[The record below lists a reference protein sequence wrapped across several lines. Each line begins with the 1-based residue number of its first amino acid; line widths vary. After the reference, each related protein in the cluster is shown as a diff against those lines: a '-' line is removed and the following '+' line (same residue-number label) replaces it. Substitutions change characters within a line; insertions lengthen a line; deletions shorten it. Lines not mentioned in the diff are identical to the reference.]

1 MAETKYLHPVA
12 DAQITRETPNDN
24 YGSDPSFTVGLSSVF
39 GNYYLH
45 RSLIKF
51 PILDNIPEKATI
63 VSAKLKMKPSAFP
76 YETRV
81 TVKVHLVSVDW
92 QENTVTW
99 ASHNDKYSS
108 FYVSGSSVGEDWTDY
123 EVKDLV
129 QKIVNKEFPEHGFML
144 INANE
149 DDSLFAISFHSK
161 ESAATN
167 YRPYLVVTY
176 EKPEEAPTPPPTQP
190 TTKTYEDIMKVFQ
203 SVITLMFS
211 LMFLMM
217 LMSMVTR
224 FFME

>member
-24 YGSDPSFTVGLSSVF
+24 YGSHYGFTVGLALIF

-45 RSLIKF
+45 RSLIRF

-63 VSAKLKMKPSAFP
+63 VSAKLKLKPLAFP

-81 TVKVHLVSVDW
+81 TVKIHLVSVDW
-92 QENTVTW
+92 REDTVTW
-99 ASHNDKYSS
+99 ASHNDKYTYY
-108 FYVSGSSVGEDWTDY
+108 YVTGSSVGEDWTDY

-129 QKIVNKEFPEHGFML
+129 QKIVNKEFPEYGFML

-149 DDSLFAISFHSK
+149 DDSNFVISFHSK
-161 ESAATN
+161 ESAATQ

-176 EKPEEAPTPPPTQP
+176 ETPTPPTTPPTP
-190 TTKTYEDIMKVFQ
+190 TEETYKGIMKVFQ
-203 SVITLMFS
+203 SLMSLMFT
-211 LMFLMM
+211 LVFLMM
-217 LMSMVTR
+217 LMSMMTR
-224 FFME
+224 VFTV